1 MPFIKIVNSLKLI
14 LEKINAPN
22 SVTAISAI
30 NSTKAIT

>member
-22 SVTAISAI
+22 SVTAINAI